1 MMSLIKTTRLPGVA
15 AILLAKEGVKI
26 HEVHLLVQVVTLN
39 FFFSIIIIIII
50 IIFHISLLVI

>member
-39 FFFSIIIIIII
+39 FFFSIIIIII
-50 IIFHISLLVI
+50 FHISLLVI